1 MARVISFFLE
11 RHQFRILRICIGIL
25 FLWFGG
31 LKFFPGLSPAEG
43 LASTTI
49 EILTFHL
56 IPDWMIMPG
65 LATMEFALGLLLVFS
80 KEFKLT
86 FWLLLFHMCCTILPL
101 FILTDVTF
109 KSFPFQLTMEGQYIV
124 KNIVIISAAFVLLFQ
139 RKNNRIHN

>member
-43 LASTTI
+43 LASRTI
-49 EILTFHL
+49 EILTFNL
-56 IPDWMIMPG
+56 LPEWMIMPS
-65 LATMEFALGLLLVFS
+65 LATMEFGLGLLLVFS
-80 KEFKLT
+80 REFKLT
-86 FWLLLFHMCCTILPL
+86 FWLLLFHMCCTIMPL
-101 FILTDVTF
+101 FVLTDVTF
-109 KSFPFQLTMEGQYIV
+109 KSFPFQLTIEGQYIV

-139 RKNNRIHN
+139 SKNNRIHN

>member
-43 LASTTI
+43 LASRTI

-56 IPDWMIMPG
+56 LPEWMIMPS
-65 LATMEFALGLLLVFS
+65 LAIMEFGLGLLLVFS
-80 KEFKLT
+80 REFKLT
-86 FWLLLFHMCCTILPL
+86 FWLLLFHMCCTIMPL

-109 KSFPFQLTMEGQYIV
+109 KSFPFQLTIEGQYIV

-139 RKNNRIHN
+139 SKNNRIHN

>member
-56 IPDWMIMPG
+56 LPDWMIMPG
-65 LATMEFALGLLLVFS
+65 LAAMEFALGLLLVFS

>member
-1 MARVISFFLE
+1 MARVVSIFLE

-56 IPDWMIMPG
+56 LPDWMIMPG
-65 LATMEFALGLLLVFS
+65 LATMEFALGLILVFS

-109 KSFPFQLTMEGQYIV
+109 KSFPFQLTIEGQYIV
-124 KNIVIISAAFVLLFQ
+124 KNIVIMSAAFVLLFQ
-139 RKNNRIHN
+139 SKNNRIHN

>member
-1 MARVISFFLE
+1 MARVVSIFLE

-56 IPDWMIMPG
+56 LPDWMIMPG
-65 LATMEFALGLLLVFS
+65 LATMEFALGLILVFT

-109 KSFPFQLTMEGQYIV
+109 KSFPFQLTIEGQYIV
-124 KNIVIISAAFVLLFQ
+124 KNIVIMSAAFVLLFQ
-139 RKNNRIHN
+139 SKNNRIHN

>member
-56 IPDWMIMPG
+56 LPDWMIMPG